1 MAAAEKENQK
11 ETQSVQV
18 IDRTFQILE
27 FVSKNDRASLKEI
40 YTHLG
45 VNKASIFRI
54 VNALCANGYLNKDER
69 SGDYS
74 LSYKCYEVGINA
86 IRNIDYIAFIRE
98 ALDTLSKNFDVISQ
112 YSIDDHNE
120 LLCLE
125 SYDSSS
131 SNFSIYTRVLY
142 RTPLYATSAG
152 KAILSTYPD
161 DQIAEKWKDMNV
173 RAYTPNTI
181 TRLDDFMKEI
191 NHVRQCGYATDREEI
206 SLGLFCIG
214 VPLLDYNH
222 KAIGAISLSCNQMD
236 AAKEA
241 TLYRALSTHSQRLSY
256 MLSIN
261 SR

>member
-1 MAAAEKENQK
+1 MAAAEKDN
-11 ETQSVQV
+11 QSVQI

-27 FVSKNDRASLKEI
+27 YVSKNGRVGLKDI

-45 VNKASIFRI
+45 VNKASVFRI
-54 VNALCANGYLNKDER
+54 VNALCSNGYLNKDEL
-69 SGDYS
+69 SGDYT

-86 IRNIDYIAFIRE
+86 VRNIDYIAFIRE
-98 ALDTLSKNFDVISQ
+98 TLDTLSKNYDVISQ

-152 KAILSTYPD
+152 KAILSTYTD
-161 DQIAEKWKDMNV
+161 EQIAEKWKSMNV
-173 RAYTPNTI
+173 RVFTPNTI
-181 TRLDDFMKEI
+181 TNLDDLMKDI
-191 NHVRQCGYATDREEI
+191 YQIRQRGYATDKEET

-214 VPLLDYNH
+214 VPLLDSSR
-222 KAIGAISLSCNQMD
+222 KAIGAISLSSNQMD
-236 AAKEA
+236 DAKEA
-241 TLYRALSTHSQRLSY
+241 SLYRALSAQTQRLSY